1 MQTKH
6 SVTRGAAAA
15 IVALAALVAAAAAG
29 ASSSAERAAVP
40 TASIDFQAITDA
52 ANRDPLVFN

>member
-6 SVTRGAAAA
+6 SVARSATAA
-15 IVALAALVAAAAAG
+15 IIALAALVAAAAAG

-40 TASIDFQAITDA
+40 MASIDFQAITDT
-52 ANRDPLVFN
+52 ANRDPLLFN